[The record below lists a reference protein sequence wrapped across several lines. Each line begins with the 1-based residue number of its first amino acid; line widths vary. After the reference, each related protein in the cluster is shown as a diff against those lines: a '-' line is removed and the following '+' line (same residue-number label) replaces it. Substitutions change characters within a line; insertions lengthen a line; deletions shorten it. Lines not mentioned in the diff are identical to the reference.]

1 MFNGKDIVLVID
13 DAQEILRSPLPSVS
27 EHFMN
32 VLNSF
37 RELKSAAPGD
47 GGYCTLRSIIL
58 LTDQNFPSL
67 PFVSIEVP
75 ALSPNSILDL
85 LKHVESSPPIMLND
99 SATLSGL
106 KCVADDIF
114 ARTFG
119 HPEHVAFCVSAMHK
133 NFSDH
138 GMFLEHFHQSQNK
151 KYEIDKSII
160 NASWTE
166 LWSGELLQLMM
177 RSCSS
182 VHRLIDEI
190 PRDATSR
197 ELQIQFIASGNAL
210 IVPDGHVQ
218 RSNVDFLVALGAL
231 RKIAPSEFAISSPF
245 VRSVLLL
252 EAAKKKE
259 QSPKSKLRK
268 KSFEFP
274 IDPIYELIAE
284 ILTDKAFPSRSF
296 VRTGNDLD
304 LNSHFGLFVAIYDDI
319 SQRVVNS
326 LRSSRVVIHP
336 EFIPQTLSPTLLS
349 AANEDRNYDASVMLA
364 PVAGLIDE
372 DVDDDNEEEEIDDDE
387 EQDEEKVKTKNL
399 AEQTVDVLPLVESNS
414 PDYFHNQFRVLQET
428 SCRTVIV
435 LNQTHSPFFN
445 TRPSEAGAL
454 SKTLV
459 EIAILPLRP
468 AGNMQQYEHDE
479 EKIRIMQET
488 LLVHKRASGATDAWL
503 ILFRGSGSL
512 TEVFIPSLFESSESS
527 SGITTVLCN

>member
-1 MFNGKDIVLVID
+1 M
-13 DAQEILRSPLPSVS
+13 
-27 EHFMN
+27 
-32 VLNSF
+32 
-37 RELKSAAPGD
+37 
-47 GGYCTLRSIIL
+47 
-58 LTDQNFPSL
+58 
-67 PFVSIEVP
+67 
-75 ALSPNSILDL
+75 
-85 LKHVESSPPIMLND
+85 
-99 SATLSGL
+99 
-106 KCVADDIF
+106 
-114 ARTFG
+114 
-119 HPEHVAFCVSAMHK
+119 
-133 NFSDH
+133 
-138 GMFLEHFHQSQNK
+138 
-151 KYEIDKSII
+151 
-160 NASWTE
+160 
-166 LWSGELLQLMM
+166 
-177 RSCSS
+177 
-182 VHRLIDEI
+182 
-190 PRDATSR
+190 
-197 ELQIQFIASGNAL
+197 
-210 IVPDGHVQ
+210 
-218 RSNVDFLVALGAL
+218 
-231 RKIAPSEFAISSPF
+231 
-245 VRSVLLL
+245 
-252 EAAKKKE
+252 
-259 QSPKSKLRK
+259 
-268 KSFEFP
+268 
-274 IDPIYELIAE
+274 IAE
-284 ILTDKAFPSRSF
+284 ILTDKAFPSRRF